1 MLHIVNKSPFERN
14 TLESCLRLATKGSAV
29 LLTEDAVYA
38 ATTGSAAEG
47 KIKAAMADL
56 VQILRPVPRSASAR
70 HGRARHGRGK
80 SSGLWRFRGSGD
92 GTQQLSI
99 LVVTAFH

>member
-38 ATTGSAAEG
+38 ATAGSAAEG
-47 KIKAAMADL
+47 KIKAAMAELKIYALSPDLQARGMAGRVLDGVNLVDYGGFVDL
-56 VQILRPVPRSASAR
+56 VTEHSNCQSWL
-70 HGRARHGRGK
+70 
-80 SSGLWRFRGSGD
+80 
-92 GTQQLSI
+92 
-99 LVVTAFH
+99 